1 MGHEP
6 DVAPSAEEGLCV
18 ATANRPDLL
27 ILDVRLPGMDGL
39 TAMESF
45 ARELSGAPIV
55 VITAFG
61 DLPTAMDAISKGA
74 FEYVV
79 KPFDV
84 AEIRAVIERALRIEP
99 AKTTIR
105 GEKAQDGIVGRT
117 PVMQNVFKRIALAA
131 HSDASVLV
139 HGESG
144 VGKELVATAIHRNS
158 KRGSSPF
165 VTVDIAAIGASR
177 AEGELFGRVED
188 SRSGVAA
195 APGLLA
201 QANGGTLFIDEVA
214 DVPLA
219 LQLKLLRAL
228 DHGEVFP
235 VGGDAPLRSR
245 FRVISATQHD
255 LRKKVEAG
263 QFRHDLYFRLCTF
276 EIELPPLRDRRDDI
290 AILAEYFAVQFGGQ
304 PGALADET
312 LADLEGRAWYGNVRE
327 LRGAME
333 HAVVLARHGTVMPE
347 HLPPPLLNMWQTSL
361 LQASD
366 GGQDFSSAVSTIA
379 KQLLAD
385 PETAGT
391 LYDRFLEQVEPPLLA
406 TVMSKYGQRCAP
418 AARVLGLHRTTLKK
432 KLTQYEIEE
441 LVGEG

>member
-6 DVAPSAEEGLCV
+6 NVAPSAEEGLCA
-18 ATANRPDLL
+18 ATANRPDML

-45 ARELSGAPIV
+45 ARELNGAPIV

-61 DLPTAMDAISKGA
+61 DLPTAMDAINKGA

-99 AKTTIR
+99 AKTAVRRDKT
-105 GEKAQDGIVGRT
+105 QDGMLGRI

-139 HGESG
+139 YGESG
-144 VGKELVATAIHRNS
+144 VGKELTATAIHCNS
-158 KRGSSPF
+158 KRGSGPL
-165 VTVDIAAIGASR
+165 VTVDIGAIGAGR
-177 AEGELFGRVED
+177 AEAELFGSVAD
-188 SRSGVAA
+188 SRGGIAA
-195 APGLLA
+195 AQGLLA

-214 DVPLA
+214 DVPLS

-235 VGGDAPLRSR
+235 VGGDAAQRSR

-276 EIELPPLRDRRDDI
+276 EIDLPPLRERRDDI

-304 PGALADET
+304 PGALADEA

-333 HAVVLARHGTVMPE
+333 HAVVLARRGAVMPE
-347 HLPPPLLNMWQTSL
+347 HLPPPLANMWQTSL
-361 LQASD
+361 PQSQG
-366 GGQDFSSAVSTIA
+366 GGQDLSSAVSKIA

-385 PETAGT
+385 PDTAGT
-391 LYDRFLEQVEPPLLA
+391 LYDRFLQQVEPPLLA
-406 TVMSKYGQRCAP
+406 TVMSKCGQRCAP

-441 LVGEG
+441 LVGDS